1 MTAAVHVDQPRR
13 HLLPPQATALE
24 RAVDQSAPQWD
35 DLADAFTAPSVGE
48 PEAFAPWLAAE
59 YELSQF
65 APYFASTAEL
75 IAQGLPWLFVR
86 GSAASVRRA
95 LAWVG
100 FPDVHIEE
108 DGPYLHIDL
117 GRIATA
123 DEVSRAAHVVRAS
136 LPAHVHFYRVF
147 HGYDLRPI
155 VLDRGPAL
163 DAGMLDGYSGVPAG
177 SDLVVSFG
185 ERAGYTLPTAPAQGG
200 TGAQTHVRVST
211 SRYDDMPVLDAW
223 RLDSHILAGVSG
235 GVMELFVGTCNAPQ
249 PGGGQLLQRRETASA
264 VPWLAPAP
272 VGARLDAHAQAL
284 PVPVHPAPRWGGHW
298 GQAHGGP
305 WEPIFWLI
313 SSEET

>member
-1 MTAAVHVDQPRR
+1 MAGR
-13 HLLPPQATALE
+13 HILPPQSTALE
-24 RAVDQSAPQWD
+24 RAVDEAMPLWGH
-35 DLADAFTAPSVGE
+35 LADAIE
-48 PEAFAPWLAAE
+48 PASIRADGQFQPWLAVQWQVA
-59 YELSQF
+59 QF
-65 APYFASTAEL
+65 APYFASMSELLAE
-75 IAQGLPWLFVR
+75 AVPWLMER
-86 GSAASVRRA
+86 GNAASLRRA
-95 LAWVG
+95 LGWLGYHSVVI
-100 FPDVHIEE
+100 DE
-108 DGPYLHIDL
+108 DGAWLHIDVGQPL
-117 GRIATA
+117 QAGELAR
-123 DEVSRAAHVVRAS
+123 VAHVVRAS

-163 DAGMLDGYSGVPAG
+163 DAGMLDGYSGVPGG

-235 GVMELFVGTCNAPQ
+235 GVMELFVGTCDAPQ
-249 PGGGQLLQRRETASA
+249 PGGGQLLQRRETANA

-272 VGARLDAHAQAL
+272 IGARLDAQAQAL
-284 PVPVHPAPRWGGHW
+284 PVPVHPAPHWGGHW

-305 WEPIFWLI
+305 WDPIFWLI

>member
-1 MTAAVHVDQPRR
+1 MVR
-13 HLLPPQATALE
+13 HILPPQSTSLE
-24 RAVDQSAPQWD
+24 RAVDETMPAWGHMVDAIEPTSVRADPQ
-35 DLADAFTAPSVGE
+35 FQ
-48 PEAFAPWLAAE
+48 PWLAVQWQVA
-59 YELSQF
+59 QF
-65 APYFASTAEL
+65 APYFPTMAALLTEAV
-75 IAQGLPWLFVR
+75 PWLMER
-86 GSAASVRRA
+86 GNAASLRRA
-95 LAWVG
+95 LGWLG
-100 FPDVHIEE
+100 FHSVVIDE
-108 DGPYLHIDL
+108 DGAWLHIDVGQPL
-117 GRIATA
+117 QA
-123 DEVSRAAHVVRAS
+123 DQLAAVAHVVRAS

-163 DAGMLDGYSGVPAG
+163 DAGMLDGYSGVPGG

-200 TGAQTHVRVST
+200 TGAQSHVRVST

-235 GVMELFVGTCNAPQ
+235 GVMELFVGTCDAPQ
-249 PGGGQLLQRRETASA
+249 PGGGQLLQRRETANA

-272 VGARLDAHAQAL
+272 IGARLDAQAQAL
-284 PVPVHPAPRWGGHW
+284 PVPVHPAPHWGGHW

-305 WEPIFWLI
+305 WDPIFWLI